1 MSENTFSRRSLMK
14 TLGSGAVAVGGGLA
28 LNLATPG
35 TAEAVVRKLPASWDE
50 TWDVIVVGS
59 GFAGLAAAAEAAAGG
74 AKVALLEKMPTYG
87 GNSIINGGVF
97 AACDD
102 TWHYREKLNLGPDS
116 PDQHW
121 KDTLKGGDYYGV
133 PELAKIMAEGAT
145 DALNWCIVEGGAK
158 IRPTVTRAGGH
169 TAYRTHA
176 AATGIGREY
185 TEALRK
191 IAEKQGV
198 KPALNTAVTWIWRA
212 DADPKS
218 PVLGLEVKRGK
229 KVLNLRATKGVV
241 LATGGFSQNVEMRS
255 AHNPRLTAEYNCTN
269 HKGATGEVHK
279 FAQAVGADTL
289 QMNFIQLYPYAE
301 PETGLL
307 DTPAVYPFN
316 GPGYG
321 ILYVTKQGKRF
332 ISELERRDVVAYAQ
346 INLGKEAKP
355 TWSIFNEAMVVPM
368 GGAPEEVEEGLKRGR
383 FIKADTIPELAK
395 KTGIPE
401 AALVETVNKY
411 IQVHKDGKDPEFNKP
426 ITKAMITL
434 EKGPFYAI
442 PQWPAVHFCMGGLR
456 INAASQVLDVFG
468 APIPKLYAAGEVT
481 GGIHGSNRLGSNAI
495 PACITFGR
503 IAGKGAAKE
512 TA

>member
-1 MSENTFSRRSLMK
+1 MDSAR
-14 TLGSGAVAVGGGLA
+14 
-28 LNLATPG
+28 
-35 TAEAVVRKLPASWDE
+35 AEATARE
-50 TWDVIVVGS
+50 I
-59 GFAGLAAAAEAAAGG
+59 
-74 AKVALLEKMPTYG
+74 
-87 GNSIINGGVF
+87 GGVF

-191 IAEKQGV
+191 IAETQGV
-198 KPALNTAVTWIWRA
+198 KPALTPAVTWIWRA

-241 LATGGFSQNVEMRS
+241 LATGGFSQNVEMSS